1 MASMQIIY
9 WRDIPTTVQIRQGR
23 TRFTANLPERFE
35 KAVDAAAM
43 RDGETST
50 DDYLAEFKRTDPVE
64 VEGEGDAL
72 QALADARGRTRRRI
86 RHRAPARPDCQR
98 WPCWLSQCTAAVTV
112 ARTFRG

>member
-23 TRFTANLPERFE
+23 TRLTANLPERFE

-64 VEGEGDAL
+64 VDGEGDAL
-72 QALADARGRTRRRI
+72 QALADARAAELDAEFDTDCLRALIANGGR
-86 RHRAPARPDCQR
+86 A
-98 WPCWLSQCTAAVTV
+98 
-112 ARTFRG
+112 G

>member
-72 QALADARGRTRRRI
+72 QALADTRAAELDAEFGTERLRALIANGGR
-86 RHRAPARPDCQR
+86 A
-98 WPCWLSQCTAAVTV
+98 
-112 ARTFRG
+112 G

>member
-9 WRDIPTTVQIRQGR
+9 WRDIPTTVQIRQAR

-72 QALADARGRTRRRI
+72 QALADARAAELDAEFDTERLRALIANGGR
-86 RHRAPARPDCQR
+86 A
-98 WPCWLSQCTAAVTV
+98 
-112 ARTFRG
+112 G

>member
-9 WRDIPTTVQIRQGR
+9 WRDIPTTVQIRQRR

-72 QALADARGRTRRRI
+72 QALADARAAELDAEFDTERLRALIANGGR
-86 RHRAPARPDCQR
+86 A
-98 WPCWLSQCTAAVTV
+98 
-112 ARTFRG
+112 G

>member
-35 KAVDAAAM
+35 TAVDAAAM

-64 VEGEGDAL
+64 VAGEGDAL
-72 QALADARGRTRRRI
+72 QALADARAAELDAEFDTERLRALIANGGR
-86 RHRAPARPDCQR
+86 A
-98 WPCWLSQCTAAVTV
+98 
-112 ARTFRG
+112 G

>member
-50 DDYLAEFKRTDPVE
+50 DDYLAEFKRTNPVE

-72 QALADARGRTRRRI
+72 QALADARAAELDAEFDTERLRALIANGGR
-86 RHRAPARPDCQR
+86 A
-98 WPCWLSQCTAAVTV
+98 
-112 ARTFRG
+112 G

>member
-23 TRFTANLPERFE
+23 TRFTANLPERVE

-72 QALADARGRTRRRI
+72 QALADTRAAELDAEFDTERLRALIANGGR
-86 RHRAPARPDCQR
+86 A
-98 WPCWLSQCTAAVTV
+98 
-112 ARTFRG
+112 G

>member
-23 TRFTANLPERFE
+23 TRFTANLPERCE

-72 QALADARGRTRRRI
+72 QALADTRAAELDAEFDTERLRALIANGGR
-86 RHRAPARPDCQR
+86 A
-98 WPCWLSQCTAAVTV
+98 
-112 ARTFRG
+112 G

>member
-50 DDYLAEFKRTDPVE
+50 DDYLAEFKRTAPVE

-72 QALADARGRTRRRI
+72 QALADARAAELDAEFDTERLRALIANGGR
-86 RHRAPARPDCQR
+86 A
-98 WPCWLSQCTAAVTV
+98 
-112 ARTFRG
+112 G

>member
-35 KAVDAAAM
+35 KAVDAGAM

-72 QALADARGRTRRRI
+72 QALADARAAELDAEFDTEGLRALIANGGR
-86 RHRAPARPDCQR
+86 A
-98 WPCWLSQCTAAVTV
+98 
-112 ARTFRG
+112 G

>member
-50 DDYLAEFKRTDPVE
+50 DDYLAEFKRTYPVE

-72 QALADARGRTRRRI
+72 QALADARAAELDAEFDTERLRALIANGGR
-86 RHRAPARPDCQR
+86 A
-98 WPCWLSQCTAAVTV
+98 
-112 ARTFRG
+112 G